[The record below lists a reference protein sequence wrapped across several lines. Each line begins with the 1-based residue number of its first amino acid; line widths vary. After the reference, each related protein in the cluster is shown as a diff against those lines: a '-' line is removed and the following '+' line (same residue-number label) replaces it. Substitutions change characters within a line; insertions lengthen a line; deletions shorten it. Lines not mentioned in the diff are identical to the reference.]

1 MSDFFYR
8 VFEDRYRGSRE
19 EIKARLRVYLPFVMP
34 ISDMQPEGVV
44 LDLGCGRGEWLQLL
58 QEHGVSGWG
67 IDLDEGMLEA
77 CHSQGLKV
85 EKGDALS
92 FLQALPPESV
102 IAVTAFH
109 LVEHIGFDAL
119 RILVLD
125 ALRVL
130 KPGGLL
136 IMETPNPENIVVATK
151 NFHMDPSHLKP
162 LPPEL
167 LAFLPEHAGYER
179 VKTIRLQEN
188 PGIHVQNNLSLQ
200 DVLGGASPDYA
211 VIAQKRV
218 LQNDPEVLKQIF
230 SQEFGISSVQLTQRY
245 DQQQVARTE
254 ELVSQLQ
261 IETRNLAHKV
271 DVWGSQLAMVY
282 SSRSWKVTA
291 PLRWINFQLMRLR
304 QDGLVGRFRALL
316 RKIYPAQP
324 PVASNQ
330 ELQRQLVNTGIPDS
344 QVAQL
349 TPHTKRQLLQLH
361 EAGKT
366 SHKD

>member
-1 MSDFFYR
+1 MSDIFYR
-8 VFEDRYRGSRE
+8 AFEDRHRGSRE
-19 EIKARLRVYLPFVMP
+19 EVKARLKVYLPFVLP
-34 ISDMQPEGVV
+34 VSDMHAEGLV

-58 QEHGVSGWG
+58 KEHGVRGQG

-77 CHSQGLKV
+77 CHAQGLKA

-92 FLQALPPESV
+92 FLKALPSDSV

-109 LVEHIGFDAL
+109 LVEHIGFDAI
-119 RILVLD
+119 RMLVLD
-125 ALRVL
+125 ARRVL

-167 LAFLPEHAGYER
+167 LAFLPEHAGYAR

-188 PGIHVQNNLSLQ
+188 PSIHLQNNLSLQ

-211 VIAQKRV
+211 VIAQKRIF
-218 LQNDPEVLKQIF
+218 QNDPEFLRQSF
-230 SQEFGISSVQLTQRY
+230 SQEFGISSAQLAERY
-245 DQQQVARTE
+245 DQQQFARQ
-254 ELVSQLQ
+254 ELISQLQ
-261 IETRNLAHKV
+261 TETRNLAYKV
-271 DVWGSQLAMVY
+271 DMWGSQLAAVY
-282 SSRSWKVTA
+282 SSRSWKITA
-291 PLRWINFQLMRLR
+291 PLRWVNFQLMRLK
-304 QDGLVGRFRALL
+304 QDGLVSRLRALF
-316 RKIYPAQP
+316 RKFFPAHP

-330 ELQRQLVNTGIPDS
+330 KLQRQLANIGMTDP
-344 QVAQL
+344 QLAQL

-361 EAGKT
+361 EAGKKRLT
-366 SHKD
+366 D